1 MGKSTSFSPKG
12 EVSMQTWPSHH
23 CPPNPSAKASKKS
36 RKFIKGNYTALEYG
50 TVGAATLVQSGARFE
65 WEPLVSSRPASKYFF
80 IFTVAIVTL

>member
-1 MGKSTSFSPKG
+1 
-12 EVSMQTWPSHH
+12 MQTWPSHH

-80 IFTVAIVTL
+80 FIFTVAIVTL